1 MSAEIRSIGYI
12 DRLVP
17 SACFSDRNGV
27 QSMVIGID
35 PRVDFACKLLL
46 GSPDHP
52 AITIHFLNAVL
63 GGAPKIAQVQILNP
77 IAGKRFDEDK
87 LSILDILAT
96 DDHSRLIDIEIQTT
110 LAAGLAERLTY
121 YAASQ
126 LVEQLGEG
134 ESYRVLRPSIGICI
148 LDALLFRDSGSLHL
162 DFQLRSKTG
171 ERLTDCL
178 QIHLLQLP
186 KYMPEADNDVPSD
199 PIRQWMHFF
208 RFAGTSTLEE
218 LHRTLPD
225 PVFTEA
231 IGVLEMIA
239 KNPEERRF
247 YESRLKMQR
256 DEEAR
261 LVAAREQGVEQGE
274 AIGRVRVLQSLAGVE
289 ESAVEQLRSKSLD
302 ELSAMEA
309 NLKQQLRDRG

>member
-1 MSAEIRSIGYI
+1 
-12 DRLVP
+12 
-17 SACFSDRNGV
+17 
-27 QSMVIGID
+27 MVIGID

-63 GGAPKIAQVQILNP
+63 GGEPKIAQVQIRNP

-96 DDHSRLIDIEIQTT
+96 DDHGRLIDIEIQTT
-110 LAAGLAERLTY
+110 LPAGLSRRLTY

-126 LVEQLGEG
+126 LIEQLGEG
-134 ESYRVLRPSIGICI
+134 DSYRDLRPSIGICI
-148 LDALLFRDSGSLHL
+148 LDAMLFRDSVSLHL
-162 DFQLRSKTG
+162 DFQLRSRTG

-178 QIHLLQLP
+178 QIHLLELP
-186 KYMPEADNDVPSD
+186 KYVPEADNDVPSD

-208 RFAGTSTLEE
+208 RFAGTSTLDE

-225 PVFTEA
+225 PVFFEA

-247 YESRLKMQR
+247 YEARLKMQR

-261 LVAAREQGVEQGE
+261 LVAAEERGEAIGEARGEARGE
-274 AIGRVRVLQSLAGVE
+274 AIGRVRVLQSLVGVG
-289 ESAVEQLRSKSLD
+289 ESSVEQLRDRSLE
-302 ELSAMEA
+302 ELSAMEES
-309 NLKQQLRDRG
+309 LKQQLRERG

>member
-1 MSAEIRSIGYI
+1 
-12 DRLVP
+12 
-17 SACFSDRNGV
+17 
-27 QSMVIGID
+27 MVIGID

-63 GGAPKIAQVQILNP
+63 GGEPKITDVKILNP
-77 IAGKRFDEDK
+77 IADKRHDDDK

-96 DDHSRLIDIEIQTT
+96 DDHGRFIDIEIQTT
-110 LAAGLAERLTY
+110 LPAGLAMRLTY

-134 ESYRVLRPSIGICI
+134 DSYRDLRSSIGICI
-148 LDALLFRDSGSLHL
+148 LDAFLFKDSASLHL

-178 QIHLLQLP
+178 QIHLLELP
-186 KYMPEADNDVPSD
+186 KYVPDEDNELSSD
-199 PIRQWMHFF
+199 SIRQWMHFF
-208 RFAGTSTLEE
+208 QFAATSTPEE
-218 LHRTLPD
+218 LHHKLPD
-225 PVFTEA
+225 PAFTEA

-239 KNPEERRF
+239 RNPEERRY

-256 DEEAR
+256 DEQARLEAAEERGEAR
-261 LVAAREQGVEQGE
+261 GEARGQAIGE
-274 AIGRVRVLQSLAGVE
+274 ARGQAIGRVRVLQSLAGVE
-289 ESAVEQLRSKSLD
+289 ESTVEQLRCKTLE

-309 NLKQQLRDRG
+309 ILKQQLRDRG

>member
-1 MSAEIRSIGYI
+1 
-12 DRLVP
+12 
-17 SACFSDRNGV
+17 
-27 QSMVIGID
+27 MVIGIA

-63 GGAPKIAQVQILNP
+63 GGDPKITQVQIRNP

-96 DDHSRLIDIEIQTT
+96 DDHDRLIYIEIQTT
-110 LAAGLAERLTY
+110 LPAGLAERLTY

-126 LVEQLGEG
+126 LIEQLGEG
-134 ESYRVLRPSIGICI
+134 DSYRDLRPSIGICI
-148 LDALLFRDSGSLHL
+148 LDAMLFRDSASLHL
-162 DFQLRSKTG
+162 DFQLRSRTG

-178 QIHLLQLP
+178 QIHLLELP
-186 KYMPEADNDVPSD
+186 KYVPETDNDVPSD
-199 PIRQWMHFF
+199 SIRQWMHFF
-208 RFAGTSTLEE
+208 RFAAKSTPEE
-218 LHRTLPD
+218 LHRQLHD

-261 LVAAREQGVEQGE
+261 LEAAREQGIEQGVEQGVEQGE
-274 AIGRVRVLQSLAGVE
+274 VIGRVRVLQSLAGVE
-289 ESAVEQLRSKSLD
+289 ESTVEQLRNKSLE
-302 ELSAMEA
+302 ELSEMAA